1 MCTAIISVGPGP
13 TVLLAGVRDEFLAR
27 PWEPPGRHWPQ
38 YPDLVG
44 GQDLIAGGTWLAV
57 APAARRFACV
67 LNGRGPLAPPDA
79 RQSRGVLPLVGAA
92 KGKLAPGPLA
102 AFDPFHLLIAEP
114 GRVSLTSW
122 DGVALTERTLAP
134 GGAEFG
140 RPPGG
145 LYVVVNSGLADDLL
159 APGQPGPAD
168 AAPGRD
174 RELARLDWLV
184 PRLRTASRPHPEPGG
199 GTAAAWGEWLPLLAG
214 GGLDPGDPRALLV
227 RHDFGD
233 GRVWG
238 TTSVS
243 LVALTPRGLRYDFS
257 ACPGDP
263 DAWDPVPLV

>member
-27 PWEPPGRHWPQ
+27 AWEPPGRHWPQ
-38 YPDLVG
+38 YPDLIG

-67 LNGRGPLAPPDA
+67 LNGRGPLAPA
-79 RQSRGVLPLVGAA
+79 QTRQSRGVLPLVGAA

-102 AFDPFHLLIAEP
+102 TFDPFHLLIAEP

-122 DGVALTERTLAP
+122 NGAALTERTLAP
-134 GGAEFG
+134 GD
-140 RPPGG
+140 PPDG
-145 LYVVVNSGLADDLL
+145 LYVVVNNGLADDLL
-159 APGQPGPAD
+159 APGQPVPAD

-174 RELARLDWLV
+174 RELARLDWFV
-184 PRLRTASRPHPEPGG
+184 PRLRSAARPHPEPGG
-199 GTAAAWGEWLPLLAG
+199 EPTEAWGDWLPLLTGA
-214 GGLDPGDPRALLV
+214 GLDPGDPRALIV
-227 RHDFGD
+227 RHDFGG

-257 ACPGDP
+257 DRPGEP
-263 DAWDPVPLV
+263 GAWSPVPLG